1 MRYVIFIVFWIKSFL
16 NKMKEDCVSAYAAQA
31 SFYIMM
37 SAFPFAMF
45 LLTMLQYLPLTE
57 QDLISM
63 VTQWI
68 PEAFSPFLVKI
79 IQEIYTSSTTTLM
92 SITIITT
99 LWAASK
105 SFYALIYGLNSVYN
119 IPENRNYL
127 ILRIRATIYTMIFA
141 VLLLA
146 TLLLLAFGNSISHAI
161 NNYFPALQ
169 DATLLVIS
177 IRASS
182 AMCILILFF
191 LYMYVVIPN
200 HKSNVL
206 AELPGA
212 IASAAGWIGFSY
224 LYSFYIDHMGNFS
237 NTYGSL
243 TAIVLLMLWIYF
255 CMYML
260 LIGGE
265 INVFIQSAYNENKRN
280 LS

>member
-1 MRYVIFIVFWIKSFL
+1 M
-16 NKMKEDCVSAYAAQA
+16 CVCLRCTG
-31 SFYIMM
+31 
-37 SAFPFAMF
+37 F
-45 LLTMLQYLPLTE
+45 LLYY
-57 QDLISM
+57 DVRISICHVLIDNAAISSFDRTGFDFHGNPM
-63 VTQWI
+63 DSRGI
-68 PEAFSPFLVKI
+68 FSF
-79 IQEIYTSSTTTLM
+79 
-92 SITIITT
+92 
-99 LWAASK
+99 
-105 SFYALIYGLNSVYN
+105 FG
-119 IPENRNYL
+119 
-127 ILRIRATIYTMIFA
+127 
-141 VLLLA
+141 A

-265 INVFIQSAYNENKRN
+265 INVFIQSAYNEKKRN